1 MFIEIKNDSEINEDV
16 ILNSKDIYISD
27 IFKEK

>member
-16 ILNSKDIYISD
+16 ILNSKDISVIPASHN
-27 IFKEK
+27 